1 MSCCVVAQSPSSTS
15 SHNPEAI
22 HALVATFSKGPYG
35 HVSDAV
41 LPASVVGQAKE
52 PFEVRMVWELQGGAG
67 GSGVGVGITLLIGEM
82 RGGGGVGVRIT
93 LLVGEMGGGGGV
105 GVGIT
110 LLVGE
115 MGGEEVIWKEVVGR
129 VVVGT
134 EV

>member
-1 MSCCVVAQSPSSTS
+1 M
-15 SHNPEAI
+15 
-22 HALVATFSKGPYG
+22 
-35 HVSDAV
+35 SDAV

-52 PFEVRMVWELQGGAG
+52 PFELRMVWELQGGAG

-93 LLVGEMGGGGGV
+93 LLVGEMGG
-105 GVGIT
+105 
-110 LLVGE
+110 
-115 MGGEEVIWKEVVGR
+115 EEVIWKEVVGR